1 MYDVNPLA
9 LKMYLHELDRQAG
22 PKLDPLQSTDRKGA
36 GFAGFGGAVA
46 AALRRLRPLVVGPA
60 QARRAS
66 HPIHPLPARLQ
77 SQRK

>member
-1 MYDVNPLA
+1 MYDVNSLA

-22 PKLDPLQSTDRKGA
+22 SKLDPLQSIDRKGA

-66 HPIHPLPARLQ
+66 HRHHPLSARLIA
-77 SQRK
+77 KK